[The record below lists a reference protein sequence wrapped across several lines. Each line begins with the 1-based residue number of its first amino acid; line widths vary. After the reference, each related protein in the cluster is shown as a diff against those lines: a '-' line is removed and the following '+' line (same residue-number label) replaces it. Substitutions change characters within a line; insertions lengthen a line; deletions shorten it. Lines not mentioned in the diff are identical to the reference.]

1 MKLRIKNNSLR
12 FRVTRSDLAN
22 LINSSRIEETIY
34 LAPDEQARLT
44 YALEHE
50 PTLSSAVV
58 RYQSPQVVIVL
69 PTKDA
74 RTWAETDDV
83 GIYARVDLGARG
95 ALDLIVEKDFAC
107 VDLSDAENIDTFPNP
122 NAGAVC

>member
-1 MKLRIKNNSLR
+1 MKMRIKNNSLR

-22 LINSSRIEETIY
+22 LINFNRIEETIY

-50 PTLSSAVV
+50 PTLSSAVL
-58 RYQSPQVVIVL
+58 RYQSPRVAIVL

-74 RTWAETDDV
+74 RAWAETDDV
-83 GIYARVDLGARG
+83 GIYARVDLGVRG

-107 VDLSDAENIDTFPNP
+107 LDLSDAENIDTFPNP
-122 NAGAVC
+122 NDGSVC